1 MSRNLQIPIQNK
13 SQSNNNMLRSKN
25 RIEYSCVV
33 RMNRSPIITRSR
45 LIRRLTRDL
54 RHGHILM
61 TAPPG
66 YGKTVALHSLAAALP
81 ETYYLDLTLPDND
94 LNVLKSHLPSGV
106 SPQSILILDD
116 VHLLQDS
123 SEAWGWII
131 EQLQQLTPRWIISAR
146 SVPDNLQYSTIRWS
160 HHYKENDLAFTL
172 EESKAL
178 MQDAETGSLWYSRTK
193 GWPLA
198 LSLLAKQSGSVDQRW
213 DLSQK
218 ELVDY
223 LARMLISQLPYD
235 VVHFI
240 ETTSVPLRFND
251 RLASILLNMTAE
263 QVARARE
270 NILQRNLFIEEV
282 GEGQWKYHDLIR
294 DFLLARISEEDR
306 RHLYQTCADW
316 FMAEGD
322 RPMAIEHMLAGQL
335 FEKAAAWLDELP
347 LDFIWGQGR
356 HRTFQRWISTLD
368 DNTRAR
374 HPMLTIQLGRE
385 LLDIGRFEE
394 AQAFIDLGLLYGES
408 NPDPAVKYRAQ
419 LALAKADTYFGRP
432 DSTLEICQSIVARPD
447 VDLSIRRSALISY
460 GSALVQFS
468 RFSEARQAFLEALN
482 LPEDNSSRPN
492 ALVRQNLAS
501 VVLIP
506 LGDFVTAENILRAN
520 DEYFR
525 HYPHGRYWHYL
536 GWAALHESMG
546 DWSALENDLAESRR
560 SEAAAEIQDEAD
572 VWGLWYAAMRFIGV
586 GQFEKA
592 ELQLDDLS
600 RIASSSAEEQICLA
614 YARIW
619 LRRRQNRPGD
629 VKRLADEAL
638 AQDWPVPFYRGL
650 IALERA
656 IACGETHP
664 ALSELV
670 RVRSRHTLLRLRA
683 WQAVNCADD
692 NDRQREKYARQVI
705 CALDIPGY
713 QSLLV
718 TRDPELGVAFWGMCL
733 VKNIEIDRTVDAFC
747 KIGNVEAVAPLL
759 KQDNPA
765 VRTRAARALAGM
777 GCEEGMPFLA
787 SALAKEEDPRVVKE
801 IEASLDNLERQPP
814 PILTIHLMG
823 DFSLKRGDTIVRL
836 AEWPRPIVRRLMQY
850 FSLHQGE
857 ALNRDRILEDLWP
870 DADPQSA
877 RASLKQVLSWLRK
890 VIEPFVRSR
899 ATSRYITVSDDIY
912 CFDPQHNTSRVDI
925 FEFEALVRPVLG
937 DFEDHD
943 VLTLPPGLLEA
954 LNGWKPLLPDDAY
967 ESWTLEAREKLLNLY
982 VEACLYTARALLGMD
997 RLVDA
1002 EFWAAKA
1009 IDSAPWLEEAYQV
1022 LMRAQAR
1029 QGNRTLALK
1038 THANA
1043 VAALQREL
1051 NVGPSALTEW
1061 LAQRL
1066 NASLDI

>member
-1 MSRNLQIPIQNK
+1 
-13 SQSNNNMLRSKN
+13 
-25 RIEYSCVV
+25 
-33 RMNRSPIITRSR
+33 
-45 LIRRLTRDL
+45 
-54 RHGHILM
+54 M

-66 YGKTVALHSLAAALP
+66 YGKTVVLHSLAVALP
-81 ETYYLDLTLPDND
+81 DTYYLDLTLPDND

-131 EQLQQLTPRWIISAR
+131 EQLRQLTPRWILSAR
-146 SVPDNLQYSTIRWS
+146 SVPDNLQHPAISWS
-160 HHYKENDLAFTL
+160 HHYQEKDLAFTL

-178 MQDAETGSLWYSRTK
+178 MQDVGTGPLWFSRTK

-198 LSLLAKQSGSVDQRW
+198 LSLLAKQSGSLDQRW
-213 DLSQK
+213 DLSQR
-218 ELVDY
+218 ELFDY
-223 LARMLISQLPYD
+223 LASMLISQLPQD

-251 RLASILLNMTAE
+251 SLASILLKMTAE
-263 QVARARE
+263 QAARARE

-282 GEGQWKYHDLIR
+282 GENQWKYHDLIR

-306 RHLYQTCADW
+306 RHLYKTCAGW
-316 FMAEGD
+316 FKTEGD
-322 RPMAIEHMLAGQL
+322 LPMAIEHMLAGQL
-335 FEKAAAWLDELP
+335 FEEAAAWLDELP

-368 DNTRAR
+368 ENTRAK

-394 AQAFIDLGLLYGES
+394 AQAFIELGLRYGES

-419 LALAKADTYFGRP
+419 LALAKANTYFGRP
-432 DSTLEICQSIVARPD
+432 DSTLEICRSIVASPD
-447 VDLSIRRSALISY
+447 ADLSIRRSALISY

-468 RFSEARQAFLEALN
+468 RFTEARQAFLDALT

-506 LGDFVTAENILRAN
+506 LGDFVTAESILRAN

-572 VWGLWYAAMRFIGV
+572 VWGLWYAAIRFIGV

-638 AQDWPVPFYRGL
+638 AQDWPVPLYCAL

-664 ALSELV
+664 ALRELV
-670 RVRSRHTLLRLRA
+670 RVRSRPALLRLRA
-683 WQAVNCADD
+683 WQAVHCANN
-692 NDRQREKYARQVI
+692 NDRQWEKYAWQVI
-705 CALDIPGY
+705 RGLDIPGY
-713 QSLLV
+713 QNLLV
-718 TRDPELGVAFWGMCL
+718 TRDPELGAAFWGMCL
-733 VKNIEIDRTVDAFC
+733 VENIEFERTVDAFS
-747 KIGNVEAVAPLL
+747 KIGNLEAVAPLL
-759 KQDNPA
+759 RHGNPA
-765 VRTRAARALAGM
+765 VRTRAARALAGI
-777 GCEEGMPFLA
+777 GCEEGMPLLVG
-787 SALAKEEDPRVVKE
+787 ALAEEEDLQVVKE
-801 IEASLDNLERQPP
+801 IEASLDYLEHQPP
-814 PILTIHLMG
+814 PLLTIHLMG
-823 DFSLKRGDTIVRL
+823 DFFLKRGDTIIRL

-857 ALNRDRILEDLWP
+857 ALSRDRILEDLWL

-877 RASLKQVLSWLRK
+877 RASLKQVFSWLRK
-890 VIEPFVRSR
+890 VLEPYMRSR
-899 ATSRYITVSDDIY
+899 AASRYITVSDDSY
-912 CFDPQHNTSRVDI
+912 CFDPQRNTSRVD
-925 FEFEALVRPVLG
+925 FFDFEALVRPAL
-937 DFEDHD
+937 DDLEDHD
-943 VLTLPPGLLEA
+943 VLTLPPGFLEA
-954 LNGWKPLLPDDAY
+954 LKGWKPLLPDEAY
-967 ESWTLEAREKLLNLY
+967 ESWTVEAREKLLNLY
-982 VEACLYTARALLGMD
+982 VEACLYAARALLGMD

-1009 IDSAPWLEEAYQV
+1009 IASAPWLEEAYQA
-1022 LMRAQAR
+1022 LMRAQDR

-1038 THANA
+1038 TYANA
-1043 VAALQREL
+1043 VLALQREL
-1051 NVGPSALTEW
+1051 NVGPSALTQW

-1066 NASLDI
+1066 NAALDI